1 MVFSSVIFIC
11 FFLPAMIIGYYVLP
25 GKIRNV
31 WLLLGSLFF
40 YAWGEPRYIFIML
53 ASIVG
58 NYLFGML
65 IHFFA
70 SREDHSFSNYELKL
84 AGDTTETETSEN
96 GSGASDQH
104 GSGNK
109 TPIGTPALAKKITL
123 AVTILYN
130 LGILFYFKYFNLFME
145 TASRISGKEMVWTK
159 VALPIGISF
168 YTFQGMSY
176 VIDVY
181 RGDCMP
187 DRNGDMVELVQK
199 NPIDLALYIS
209 MFPQLIAGPI
219 VRYTDIK
226 DSLKRRVTGMDT
238 FTKGA
243 ERFIIG
249 LAKKAILANSIG
261 EVADRIFAADVN
273 YMGMS
278 VAWVGILCY
287 TLQIFFD
294 FSGYSDMAIGLGK
307 IFGFDFLENFN
318 YPYISKSIT
327 EFWRRWHISLSSW
340 FRDYLYIPLGGN
352 RRGNVYVNLLIV
364 FIATGIWHGAAWSF
378 LIWGLWHGLFML
390 IERYFRKR
398 NKPDPF
404 AKVPAAF
411 KWMYTMLVVMLGWVL
426 FKLEDIPETLSYIGA
441 MFRFSKLPYTEFSA
455 RYYLDNKMIVLI
467 IIGIIACVPWGEVLP
482 RRASGVLAGFVT
494 AKPGK
499 PACMV
504 RRVLLII
511 LLIISMLF
519 IVNSTYNPFI
529 YFRF

>member
-1 MVFSSVIFIC
+1 MVFSSVVFIC
-11 FFLPAMIIGYYVLP
+11 FFLPIMILGYYILP
-25 GKIRNV
+25 GKARNI

-40 YAWGEPRYIFIML
+40 YAWGEPKYIFIMV

-65 IHFFA
+65 IHLFA
-70 SREDHSFSNYELKL
+70 LKEDHSFSNYDLKL
-84 AGDTTETETSEN
+84 YDPTGDKTEEPS
-96 GSGASDQH
+96 
-104 GSGNK
+104 
-109 TPIGTPALAKKITL
+109 PCPARSSRVLVAKKITII
-123 AVTILYN
+123 VTVLYN

-145 TASRISGKEMVWTK
+145 TVSQISKKEISWVR

-181 RGDCMP
+181 RGDCKP
-187 DRNGDMVELVQK
+187 DRNGNRCELVQK
-199 NPIDLALYIS
+199 NPLNLALYIS

-226 DSLKRRVTGMDT
+226 DSLKSRITNMDT
-238 FTKGA
+238 FTGGA
-243 ERFIIG
+243 ERFIVG

-261 EVADRIFAADVN
+261 EVADKIFGAELEF
-273 YMGMS
+273 MGVP
-278 VAWVGILCY
+278 VAWLGALCY
-287 TLQIFFD
+287 TLQIYYD

-318 YPYISKSIT
+318 YPYISRSIT

-364 FIATGIWHGAAWSF
+364 FLATGIWHGAEWSF

-390 IERYFRKR
+390 IERYFRKSG
-398 NKPDPF
+398 KPDPF
-404 AKVPAAF
+404 EKVPSVL
-411 KWMYTMLVVMLGWVL
+411 KWLYTMLVVMFGWVL
-426 FKLEDIPETLSYIGA
+426 FKLENVPDTLAYIGA
-441 MFRFSKLPYTEFSA
+441 MFGRGAHGYTEFSA
-455 RYYLDNKMIVLI
+455 RFYLDNKMAVLLV
-467 IIGIIACVPWGEVLP
+467 IGILASVPWKEILKG
-482 RRASGVLAGFVT
+482 RALSVYAGFTQSAPDKSV
-494 AKPGK
+494 
-499 PACMV
+499 CII
-504 RRVLLII
+504 RRI
-511 LLIISMLF
+511 LLIVLFLLSMLF

>member
-1 MVFSSVIFIC
+1 
-11 FFLPAMIIGYYVLP
+11 MIVGYYILP
-25 GKIRNV
+25 KKARNI

-40 YAWGEPRYIFIML
+40 YAWGEPKYIFIMV

-58 NYLFGML
+58 NYVFGML

-70 SREDHSFSNYELKL
+70 LKEEHVFSNYELKL
-84 AGDTTETETSEN
+84 AGEESSADNAADNAHKAVGNKPHDGTTEGSAANRITSA
-96 GSGASDQH
+96 GAST
-104 GSGNK
+104 G
-109 TPIGTPALAKKITL
+109 KKITL
-123 AVTILYN
+123 IITILYN

-145 TASRISGKEMVWTK
+145 TVNSVIHKNISWVE

-181 RGDCMP
+181 RGDCLP
-187 DRNGDMVELVQK
+187 DRSGNRVELVQK
-199 NPIDLALYIS
+199 NPINLALYIS

-226 DSLKRRVTGMDT
+226 DSLKERITNTDT
-238 FTKGA
+238 FAKGA
-243 ERFIIG
+243 ERFIVG

-261 EVADRIFAADVN
+261 EVADKILGSDYR
-273 YMGMS
+273 YMGVS
-278 VAWVGILCY
+278 VAWLGAICY
-287 TLQIFFD
+287 TLQIYYD

-318 YPYISKSIT
+318 YPYISRSIT

-390 IERYFRKR
+390 IERYFRKSGKL
-398 NKPDPF
+398 NPF
-404 AKVPAAF
+404 AGVPAAL
-411 KWMYTMLVVMLGWVL
+411 KWIYTMMVVSFGWIL
-426 FKLEDIPETLSYIGA
+426 FKLENVPDTLAYIGA
-441 MFRFSKLPYTEFSA
+441 MFRFGGNRYTEFAA
-455 RYYLDNKMIVLI
+455 RYYLDNKMIVLLI
-467 IIGIIACVPWGEVLP
+467 IAIIACVPWGEVLP
-482 RRASGVLAGFVT
+482 RHIGGYIVAFST
-494 AKPGK
+494 AQQDG
-499 PACMV
+499 PACIV
-504 RRVLLII
+504 RRVLLIV
-511 LLIISMLF
+511 LLLISMLF

>member
-1 MVFSSVIFIC
+1 
-11 FFLPAMIIGYYVLP
+11 MIVGYYILP
-25 GKIRNV
+25 KKARNI

-40 YAWGEPRYIFIML
+40 YAWGEPKYIFIMV

-58 NYLFGML
+58 NYVFGML

-70 SREDHSFSNYELKL
+70 LKEEHVFSNYELKL
-84 AGDTTETETSEN
+84 AGEESSADNAEGAGSNNMPHYSMTEGSAAKRITEVGTST
-96 GSGASDQH
+96 G
-104 GSGNK
+104 
-109 TPIGTPALAKKITL
+109 KKVTL
-123 AVTILYN
+123 IITILYN

-145 TASRISGKEMVWTK
+145 TVNNVLHKNISWVE

-181 RGDCMP
+181 RGDCLP
-187 DRNGDMVELVQK
+187 DRNGNRVELVQK
-199 NPIDLALYIS
+199 NPVNLALYIS

-226 DSLKRRVTGMDT
+226 DSLEERITNADT
-238 FTKGA
+238 FSKGA
-243 ERFIIG
+243 ERFIVG

-261 EVADRIFAADVN
+261 EVADKILGSDHM
-273 YMGMS
+273 YMGAS
-278 VAWVGILCY
+278 VAWLGAICY
-287 TLQIFFD
+287 TLQIYYD
-294 FSGYSDMAIGLGK
+294 FSGYSDMAIGLGR

-318 YPYISKSIT
+318 YPYISRSIT

-390 IERYFRKR
+390 IERYFRKSG
-398 NKPDPF
+398 KPNPF
-404 AKVPAAF
+404 AKLPSVL
-411 KWMYTMLVVMLGWVL
+411 KWIYTMIIVSFGWIL
-426 FKLEDIPETLSYIGA
+426 FKLEDVPDTLSYIGA
-441 MFRFSKLPYTEFSA
+441 MFRLAGNRYTEFSV
-455 RYYLDNKMIVLI
+455 RYYLDNKMIVLLL
-467 IIGIIACVPWGEVLP
+467 IGIIACMPLGEVLP
-482 RRASGVLAGFVT
+482 RHIGGRIVAFASAQ
-494 AKPGK
+494 PGR
-499 PACMV
+499 PACIV

-511 LLIISMLF
+511 LLLISMLF

>member
-1 MVFSSVIFIC
+1 MVFSSVIFFC
-11 FFLPAMIIGYYVLP
+11 FFLPVMILGYYALP
-25 GKIRNV
+25 GKLRNI

-40 YAWGEPRYIFIML
+40 YAWGEPKYIFIMV

-58 NYLFGML
+58 NYLFGLL

-70 SREDHSFSNYELKL
+70 SREEHIFYDGGLTL
-84 AGDTTETETSEN
+84 ANDPEADIS
-96 GSGASDQH
+96 
-104 GSGNK
+104 
-109 TPIGTPALAKKITL
+109 TPDVLNPRVQGKGKSLRTAPVITPKKIVL

-145 TASRISGKEMVWTK
+145 TVSNVTGKELSWVR

-181 RGDCMP
+181 RGDCLP
-187 DRNGDMVELVQK
+187 DRNGTIFELVQK
-199 NPIDLALYIS
+199 NPINLALYIS

-226 DSLKRRVTGMDT
+226 DYLDSRVTNSET
-238 FTKGA
+238 FCKGS
-243 ERFIIG
+243 ERFIKG

-261 EVADRIFAADVN
+261 EIADKIFTADLS
-273 YMGMS
+273 YMS
-278 VAWVGILCY
+278 SPVAWLGAVCY
-287 TLQIFFD
+287 TLQIYYD

-318 YPYISKSIT
+318 YPYISQSIT

-352 RRGNVYVNLLIV
+352 RKGNVYVNLFIV
-364 FIATGIWHGAAWSF
+364 FVATGIWHGAAWSF

-390 IERYFRKR
+390 IERYFRKSGKV
-398 NKPDPF
+398 NPF
-404 AKVPAAF
+404 AKVPVIV
-411 KWMYTMLVVMLGWVL
+411 KWLYTMLVVMLGWIL
-426 FKLEDIPETLSYIGA
+426 FKVENVPDTLRYVKT
-441 MFRFSKLPYTEFSA
+441 MFTPFTRPYTEFSV
-455 RYYLDNKMIVLI
+455 RYYLDNKMAVILAAAM
-467 IIGIIACVPWGEVLP
+467 IAAVPWGEVLP
-482 RRASGVLAGFVT
+482 RRMAGYVAGFDS
-494 AKPGK
+494 A
-499 PACMV
+499 PAGTGACAA
-504 RRVLLII
+504 RRII
-511 LLIISMLF
+511 LILLLLLSMLF

>member
-1 MVFSSVIFIC
+1 MVFSSIVFLC
-11 FFLPAMIIGYYVLP
+11 FFLPAMILVYYVLP
-25 GKIRNV
+25 GMLKNV
-31 WLLLGSLFF
+31 WLLIGSLFF
-40 YAWGEPRYIFIML
+40 YAWGEPQYIFIMV

-58 NYLFGML
+58 NYIFGMV
-65 IHFFA
+65 IHLCA
-70 SREDHSFSNYELKL
+70 LKDKPL
-84 AGDTTETETSEN
+84 
-96 GSGASDQH
+96 
-104 GSGNK
+104 
-109 TPIGTPALAKKITL
+109 PKKITL
-123 AVTILYN
+123 IITVLYN

-145 TASRISGKEMVWTK
+145 TVEAISKKEMDWVR

-181 RGDCMP
+181 RSEGQTDKSG
-187 DRNGDMVELVQK
+187 NMVSIVQK
-199 NPIDLALYIS
+199 NPINLALYIS

-219 VRYTDIK
+219 VRYSDIK
-226 DSLKRRVTGMDT
+226 DSLKKRVTNSDT
-238 FTKGA
+238 FTRGA
-243 ERFIIG
+243 ERFIVG

-261 EVADRIFAADVN
+261 EVADKIFNADLQ
-273 YMGMS
+273 YMGTP
-278 VAWVGILCY
+278 VAWLGALCY

-352 RRGNVYVNLLIV
+352 RKGNVYVNLLIV
-364 FIATGIWHGAAWSF
+364 FLATGIWHGAAWSF

-398 NKPDPF
+398 DKANPF
-404 AKVPAAF
+404 EKVPAVL
-411 KWMYTMLVVMLGWVL
+411 KWLYAMLVVMLGWIL
-426 FKLEDIPETLSYIGA
+426 FKLENVPDTLAYIGK
-441 MFRFSKLPYTEFSA
+441 MFGAGAGGYTEFSA
-455 RYYLDNKMIVLI
+455 RYYLDNKMIVVLI
-467 IIGIIACVPWGEVLP
+467 VGILACVPWKEVLHG
-482 RRASGVLAGFVT
+482 RALSLFTGFT
-494 AKPGK
+494 QAAPGK
-499 PACMV
+499 IACII
-504 RRVLLII
+504 RRI
-511 LLIISMLF
+511 LLIVLLLISMLF